1 MTTRLADGVWQFAC
15 RGVNV
20 YLLED
25 GDDLVLVDAGT
36 PWDAG
41 RIRAGVLDTGHDL
54 RDVDRVVV
62 THYDLDHVGA
72 LGKLAPDLDAYLVA
86 GEHTASVLRG
96 DRRPDAPGT
105 KGFLTKHL
113 VSRLVTLPDLPVEAV
128 PDGEQTGS
136 FAAFATPGHT
146 PGHTC
151 FVSPDLGVGLLG
163 DLARGTEDGT
173 LERVPRFVD
182 ADREQAGESI
192 ASFAERTPAF
202 EVACMGHGEPLR
214 DQGDEQVR
222 RLAARL

>member
-1 MTTRLADGVWQFAC
+1 MTTELADGVWQISC
-15 RGVNV
+15 RGVSA

-25 GDDLVLVDAGT
+25 GADLVLVDAGT

-41 RIRAGVLDTGHDL
+41 RIRAGVLDSGHVL
-54 RDVDRVVV
+54 GDVDRVVI

-72 LGKLAPDLDAYLVA
+72 LAKLAPDLDAVVVA

-96 DRRPDAPGT
+96 DRRPDAPGF
-105 KGFLTKHL
+105 KGFLTRHL
-113 VSRLVTLPDLPVEAV
+113 MRRLITLPDLPVEAV

-136 FAAFATPGHT
+136 FTAFATPGHT

-151 FVSPDLGVGLLG
+151 YVSSSLGVGLLG
-163 DLARGTEDGT
+163 DLAQGTDDGT
-173 LERVPRFVD
+173 LERMNSFVD
-182 ADREQAGESI
+182 GDREQAGASI
-192 ASFAERTPAF
+192 RSFAERAPAF

-214 DQGDEQVR
+214 DQGDEQLR